1 LSKVKEKI
9 LRPNHNPI
17 WIKLE
22 GWESYYSFNEN
33 YRNAFNI
40 WLSIGIRIN
49 RRPYKNSLFNSY
61 GSQ

>member
-1 LSKVKEKI
+1 LPNVKEKI
-9 LRPNHNPI
+9 LGLNHNPI

-22 GWESYYSFNEN
+22 GWKSYYSFDEN

-40 WLSIGIRIN
+40 RLSVGIGSN
-49 RRPYKNSLFNSY
+49 WRPYKNSLFNSY